1 MDASEVQKLVIQGEG
16 QQLEFKRSLA
26 ELETAVRAVAA
37 FANSNGGVVLL
48 GVRDSGEIVGV
59 EVGEHTKERLST
71 AITDSTDPI
80 VYPSIEIIAVEGK
93 VVMAIKV
100 EASQNRPHLCKGRA
114 YKRVGATDVQL
125 SRDEYER
132 LLLARATAI
141 YDRQPLIGTHFSDL
155 SEERIHWYLRQRAEK
170 RGVSIPD
177 MPLPDLLTGM
187 GSAVEQ
193 AGEIIPTQAGMLCFG
208 KNPHKSIPHS
218 QVRIARFK
226 GASTTHFIDRADLRG
241 TLPEMIDAAEQF
253 VRRNTRL
260 AAKIVGF
267 RRREVTEYPF
277 EAIREAICNAVCH
290 RDYRIEGATVRIMV
304 FDDRIEVNSP
314 GGLPPGVTLDNIE
327 RKHVLRNP
335 LIANYLYDIFYI
347 EKWGTG
353 IARMRRAMREY
364 GLTEPHLENLDD
376 FFAVTFYGPGDRILD
391 LIPEEGATDLR
402 LLGLNER
409 QIEALRMMT
418 NEGKELTNTAYR
430 QLFDVSK
437 NTAGRDLQGLVKTG
451 WIKATGSGKGTRY
464 QAVDGA

>member
-1 MDASEVQKLVIQGEG
+1 MNTNDLQQLISQGEG

-26 ELETAVRAVAA
+26 ELETAARSVVA
-37 FANSNGGVVLL
+37 FANADGGIVLL
-48 GVRDSGEIVGV
+48 GVHDSGGIVGV

-80 VYPSIEIIAVEGK
+80 VYPSIEIIPVAGKAV
-93 VVMAIKV
+93 VAIKV
-100 EASQNRPHLCKGRA
+100 EASENRPHLCKGRA

-125 SRDEYER
+125 SRDEYEK
-132 LLLARATAI
+132 LLLTRATAV
-141 YDRQPLIGTHFSDL
+141 YDRQPILETRFSDL
-155 SEERIHWYLRQRAEK
+155 SEERIHWYLKQRAEK
-170 RGVSIPD
+170 RDIAIPD
-177 MPLPDLLTGM
+177 MPLSDLLIGM
-187 GSAVEQ
+187 GAAVEE
-193 AGEIIPTQAGMLCFG
+193 AGEIIPTRAGILCFA
-208 KNPHKSIPHS
+208 KNPQESIPHS

-226 GASTTHFIDRADLRG
+226 GTSTTHFIDRADLRG

-253 VRRNTRL
+253 IRRNTRL

-290 RDYRIEGATVRIMV
+290 RDYRLEGATIRLMI

-314 GGLPPGVTLDNIE
+314 GGLPPGVTLANIE

-353 IARMRRAMREY
+353 IARMRRAMRDY
-364 GLTEPHLENLDD
+364 GLAEPKLEDLGD

-391 LIPEEGATDLR
+391 LIPEEGVTDLR
-402 LLGLNER
+402 QLGLTER
-409 QIEALRMMT
+409 QIEALRLMT
-418 NEGKELTNTAYR
+418 NDGKELTNSTYR
-430 QLFDVSK
+430 QLFEVSR
-437 NTAGRDLQGLVKTG
+437 NTASRDLQALVRTG
-451 WIKATGSGKGTRY
+451 WVKAMGDRKGTRY
-464 QAVDGA
+464 QAI